1 MTYQVIIPAAG
12 KGSRM
17 QQPINKVLLTLAE
30 HPIIWW
36 TVRAFDQDIHCSKII
51 IACQPTEQAQFEAI
65 LSNVKTPLVYT
76 VGGDSRQATVK
87 TALDS
92 VDAPYVMVHDAAR
105 PFITQHYLTN
115 LYQQVKQQQAVILAV
130 PVKDTIKVVTNQQ
143 INQTP
148 NRSTLYA
155 AQTPQAFETNLLK
168 QANAS
173 VIISDVITDDAS
185 IVEQYG
191 HPVMIINGDYHNIKI
206 TTPEDMLLAE
216 RILQQVE
223 R

>member
-12 KGSRM
+12 RGSRM
-17 QQPINKVLLTLAE
+17 QQPINKVLLNIAE
-30 HPIIWW
+30 HPMIWW
-36 TVRAFDQDIHCSKII
+36 TVRAFDQDVHCSKII
-51 IACQPTEQAQFEAI
+51 IACQPTEQAQFETI
-65 LSNVKTPLVYT
+65 LSDVKTPLIYT

-87 TALDS
+87 TALDC

-105 PFITQHYLTN
+105 PLITQHYLTT

-130 PVKDTIKVVTNQQ
+130 PVKDTIKVVTNKQ
-143 INQTP
+143 INHTP

-168 QANAS
+168 QANMNS
-173 VIISDVITDDAS
+173 VISDVVTDDAS

-191 HPVMIINGDYHNIKI
+191 YPVMIINGSYHNIKI

-216 RILQQVE
+216 SILQQE